1 MATFE
6 AQVEG
11 LTSLSIDGSSA
22 PTQDELTQF
31 LTDGAKEIINILPP
45 NLIDLCSASQS
56 FTSGTADTLNTGKVL
71 RVFRSDGDIKQ
82 PCRPIPASYKG
93 RYSDPDDMNYATVTD
108 PVFYIENNSLD
119 VLPNGGTCTYSEV
132 QYPAVVYGASDISV
146 FPDEAE
152 HLVVLYAAIKTLQN
166 KMGSK
171 SSSLPDDLI
180 EPVLSEVSESLSSFT
195 IPGSFILPTVPSD
208 TDVNFSSVPLAPTYT
223 NPTVFLNSAP
233 VISNLVISAIAPFTP
248 SLSTVEFLS
257 VDSNFDTTSPTF
269 TTAIAESSSI
279 YTGSAPSYTKPVVAL
294 GTAPTISDLSI
305 SAVPP
310 EPPTISASSLSF
322 SATPPP
328 YTSPTQ
334 TISGIN
340 WVTEYPAQAS
350 AITTALGKIVT
361 EMDETQAVCD
371 SVNADLVLAK
381 AEVVLAKAEALELAA
396 QTDNSGDYKTAL
408 DAVNTALDRIASYN
422 WGDSD
427 TFTSGS
433 AQLTRVKHALD
444 RTQDLID
451 GNSPSATT
459 DAYGAQSNE
468 DVELV
473 SSVLNIAQAEI
484 QRAQSH
490 LAEWN
495 TLLQGASVEAQ
506 GFASEAQARGG
517 FSGAKAKAI
526 QGYISTA
533 QTYISSAQGFGN
545 EVQVKIAISQG
556 YSGEIQSRLSA
567 TPIKT
572 QEYQAK
578 VQDALNEFN
587 EHNSEYQAELQRSIE
602 NARHED
608 SEETKKIQ
616 KYSAELQ
623 QYQAEVGA
631 EVQEYQQNLDGD
643 LRVWQQERETDLQK
657 YVADIQNELNE
668 FNKDNV
674 AYQSAVQESFQN
686 VQIANQVNLAK
697 AQSDFQVATTN
708 KDRDLQRQLQNGIND
723 MEAVVNNNR
732 ILIQNY
738 QAEVQGYQNDI
749 NKEIQEYAQNLDGD
763 LRVWQA
769 ERTTDLQK
777 YSSDIQKETSRF
789 ASDLNV
795 YQQEIQKALQVYQAE
810 TGYDIS
816 KYDSE
821 VRAQTSKFVSD
832 LQKETEIFRTSMER
846 YVNELQ
852 MITENNRSK
861 LSKYATDIQNYNSK
875 MQKHGVDY
883 QWIQGQ
889 YAQLKAEYDQ
899 GLQLL
904 IGGGIPQ

>member
-132 QYPAVVYGASDISV
+132 QYPAVVYSASDISV

-180 EPVLSEVSESLSSFT
+180 EPVLSEVSENLSSFT

-294 GTAPTISDLSI
+294 GAAPTISDLSI

-328 YTSPTQ
+328 YTPPT
-334 TISGIN
+334 TSISGVV
-340 WVTEYPAQAS
+340 WATEYPP
-350 AITTALGKIVT
+350 T
-361 EMDETQAVCD
+361 EV
-371 SVNADLVLAK
+371 DL
-381 AEVVLAKAEALELAA
+381 
-396 QTDNSGDYKTAL
+396 
-408 DAVNTALDRIASYN
+408 NTALSAIVSAIGQAATAADKFLTDASDSVF
-422 WGDSD
+422 GDEA
-427 TFTSGS
+427 TFTTTDS
-433 AQLTRVKHALD
+433 QLTRVKESLDKAQHLMSDDTSYNALTGVTD
-444 RTQDLID
+444 DVT
-451 GNSPSATT
+451 NVSAL
-459 DAYGAQSNE
+459 YWLGQE
-468 DVELV
+468 DSEMV
-473 SSVLNIAQAEI
+473 SSTLQMVQIEI
-484 QRAQSH
+484 QRAQVH
-490 LAEWN
+490 IQEWVSI
-495 TLLQGASVEAQ
+495 GDMRAKEVDVAIK
-506 GFASEAQARGG
+506 EAQAYT
-517 FSGAKAKAI
+517 
-526 QGYISTA
+526 Q
-533 QTYISSAQGFGN
+533 
-545 EVQVKIAISQG
+545 EVQT
-556 YSGEIQSRLSA
+556 RLA
-567 TPIKT
+567 VTGTKV
-572 QEYQAK
+572 QEYQAR

>member
-11 LTSLSIDGSSA
+11 LTSLSIDSSSA
-22 PTQDELTQF
+22 PTQTDLTQF
-31 LTDGAKEIINILPP
+31 LTDGAKELINIFPP
-45 NLIDLCSASQS
+45 NLAELCASSQS

-132 QYPAVVYGASDISV
+132 QYPAVTYSSTSISV

-208 TDVNFSSVPLAPTYT
+208 ADVNFSSVPLP
-223 NPTVFLNSAP
+223 
-233 VISNLVISAIAPFTP
+233 
-248 SLSTVEFLS
+248 
-257 VDSNFDTTSPTF
+257 
-269 TTAIAESSSI
+269 
-279 YTGSAPSYTKPVVAL
+279 PSYIQPVLFL
-294 GTAPTISDLSI
+294 GKAPTISDLSI

-350 AITTALGKIVT
+350 AITIALGKIVT

-396 QTDNSGDYKTAL
+396 QTDNSGDYETAL

-427 TFTSGS
+427 TFDTAAS
-433 AQLTRVKHALD
+433 QLTRVKSALNNAED
-444 RTQDLID
+444 VI
-451 GNSPSATT
+451 NSNQPSATT
-459 DAYGAQSNE
+459 DAYGALAAE
-468 DVELV
+468 DTELV
-473 SSVLNIAQAEI
+473 QSALAIASTEI
-484 QRAQSH
+484 QRAQVH
-490 LAEWN
+490 LSEWN

-556 YSGEIQSRLSA
+556 YSGEVQSRLSA

-643 LRVWQQERETDLQK
+643 LRVWQ
-657 YVADIQNELNE
+657 
-668 FNKDNV
+668 
-674 AYQSAVQESFQN
+674 
-686 VQIANQVNLAK
+686 
-697 AQSDFQVATTN
+697 
-708 KDRDLQRQLQNGIND
+708 
-723 MEAVVNNNR
+723 
-732 ILIQNY
+732 
-738 QAEVQGYQNDI
+738 
-749 NKEIQEYAQNLDGD
+749 
-763 LRVWQA
+763 A

-777 YSSDIQKETSRF
+777 YSSDIQIETSRF

-795 YQQEIQKALQVYQAE
+795 YQQEIQKVLQTYQAE
-810 TGYDIS
+810 TGYDMS

>member
-71 RVFRSDGDIKQ
+71 RVFRSDCDIKQ

-132 QYPAVVYGASDISV
+132 QYPAVVYSASDISV

-180 EPVLSEVSESLSSFT
+180 EPVLSEVSENLSSFT

-294 GTAPTISDLSI
+294 GAAPTISDLSI

-328 YTSPTQ
+328 YTPPT
-334 TISGIN
+334 TSISGVV
-340 WVTEYPAQAS
+340 WATEYPP
-350 AITTALGKIVT
+350 T
-361 EMDETQAVCD
+361 EV
-371 SVNADLVLAK
+371 DL
-381 AEVVLAKAEALELAA
+381 
-396 QTDNSGDYKTAL
+396 
-408 DAVNTALDRIASYN
+408 NTALSAIVSAIGQAATAADKFLTDASDSVF
-422 WGDSD
+422 GDEA
-427 TFTSGS
+427 TFTTTDS
-433 AQLTRVKHALD
+433 QLTRVKESLDKAQHLMSDDTSYNALTGVTD
-444 RTQDLID
+444 DVT
-451 GNSPSATT
+451 NVSAL
-459 DAYGAQSNE
+459 YWLGQE
-468 DVELV
+468 DSEMV
-473 SSVLNIAQAEI
+473 SSTLQMVQIEI
-484 QRAQSH
+484 QRAQVH
-490 LAEWN
+490 IQEWVSI
-495 TLLQGASVEAQ
+495 GDMRAKEVDVAIK
-506 GFASEAQARGG
+506 EAQAYT
-517 FSGAKAKAI
+517 
-526 QGYISTA
+526 Q
-533 QTYISSAQGFGN
+533 
-545 EVQVKIAISQG
+545 EVQT
-556 YSGEIQSRLSA
+556 RLA
-567 TPIKT
+567 VTGTKV
-572 QEYQAK
+572 QEYQAR

-643 LRVWQQERETDLQK
+643 LRVWQ
-657 YVADIQNELNE
+657 
-668 FNKDNV
+668 
-674 AYQSAVQESFQN
+674 
-686 VQIANQVNLAK
+686 
-697 AQSDFQVATTN
+697 
-708 KDRDLQRQLQNGIND
+708 
-723 MEAVVNNNR
+723 
-732 ILIQNY
+732 
-738 QAEVQGYQNDI
+738 
-749 NKEIQEYAQNLDGD
+749 
-763 LRVWQA
+763 A

-777 YSSDIQKETSRF
+777 YSSDIQIETSRF

-795 YQQEIQKALQVYQAE
+795 YQQEIQKVLQTYQAE
-810 TGYDIS
+810 TGYDMS